1 MFLGVAVG
9 TGAMYCYKECMCDSK
24 VKNTMEKV
32 KKDAAKK
39 LENMM
44 EK

>member
-9 TGAMYCYKECMCDSK
+9 TGAMYCYNECMCDGKLKS
-24 VKNTMEKV
+24 TMGKI

-39 LENMM
+39 IENMM